1 MAQFV
6 NDTFTDTN
14 GTTLASHTGETGA
27 TWTLLAGSNYQKII
41 ESNTLIAG
49 GARGVY
55 KASGTP
61 ASADYEVHAWQTYRG
76 INGQDFHR
84 TGVALRLDSSGNGY
98 AAYPAADESSTLNLA
113 RLDSGGVP
121 TTIASV
127 SYTPPATGTEVK
139 FTLRAVGSTLKVYV
153 NDVEQ
158 ISQTDSTY
166 SAAGNA
172 GVMLRTAWFPNGHLG
187 INAEGWPI
195 NKLEAWDVASASI
208 SLAQI
213 ERNSITRGL
222 NRGLS

>member
-6 NDTFTDTN
+6 NDTFTDTT
-14 GTTLASHTGETGA
+14 GTALASHTGETGA
-27 TWTLLAGSNYQKII
+27 TWTLLAGSATTKLI
-41 ESNTLIAG
+41 ESNTLIAAG
-49 GARGVY
+49 SRAIY

-76 INGQDFHR
+76 AYGQDFHR

-98 AAYPAADESSTLNLA
+98 AAYPAADESSTLKLA

-158 ISQTDSTY
+158 ISYTDSTY

-172 GVMLRTAWFPNGHLG
+172 GVMLRTSWYPSGYYGFQ
-187 INAEGWPI
+187 AEGWPI
-195 NKLEAWDVASASI
+195 NKLEAWDVAGASI
-208 SLAQI
+208 NLSMV